1 MTGDL
6 RVDLFTLSLAIV
18 IAGVGGLVRGITGF
32 GGAMVM
38 SPPLAL
44 LLGPRLTVP
53 VVLVLESIV
62 AAQMLVRTLGLVRWR
77 VIGPI
82 LLAAC
87 AAVPIGTL
95 ILVTADPL
103 LIRRAI
109 AATVIVFA
117 LALLRGWRHTGRHRV
132 ATSAALGALSGTM
145 LGATSVGAPPVILYL
160 LSGPDPVA
168 TSRANLTLYVTVTSL
183 MGILLLWYH
192 AVLDARAGWTSLW
205 LAPAYY
211 GGLVVGT
218 RLFPRFSDAR
228 FRQLTLL
235 ILIGVSIGILLA

>member
-1 MTGDL
+1 M
-6 RVDLFTLSLAIV
+6 LSVAV
-18 IAGVGGLVRGITGF
+18 AIAGIGGLVRGITGF

-44 LLGPRLTVP
+44 LLGPRLTVA

-62 AAQMLVRTLGLVRWR
+62 AAQMLVRTQRLVSWR

-82 LLAAC
+82 LLSAC
-87 AAVPIGTL
+87 AAVPLGTL
-95 ILVTADPL
+95 ILVTVDPA

-109 AATVIVFA
+109 AVTVIVFS
-117 LALLRGWRHTGRHRV
+117 LALLRGWRHAGRHRLIG
-132 ATSAALGALSGTM
+132 SLGLGALSGTM

-168 TSRANLTLYVTVTSL
+168 TTRANLTLYVTVTSL
-183 MGILLLWYH
+183 VAIVLLWYH
-192 AVLDARAGWTSLW
+192 SVLDAQAGWTSLW

-211 GGLVVGT
+211 GGLLAGV
-218 RLFPRFSDAR
+218 RLFPRFSDTR

-235 ILIGVSIGILLA
+235 VLICVSAGILIGSFRLGTAP